1 MEGRGGHRTY
11 LYTQVPRGWAQ
22 PVPLCNPDGG
32 LSAPA
37 RGGNRGHVSLS
48 LPSSCHPPGHRQ
60 RAPGRRSPPGRP
72 RCAARRGAERGS
84 AAGARTAFPP
94 GGVWPIKPFAAKYR
108 R

>member
-1 MEGRGGHRTY
+1 MGGTAPI
-11 LYTQVPRGWAQ
+11 YTQLPRGWAQ

-37 RGGNRGHVSLS
+37 HGGNRGYVS
-48 LPSSCHPPGHRQ
+48 PSSCHPLGHRQ

-84 AAGARTAFPP
+84 AARARTAFPP

-108 R
+108 P